1 MADIDRLLKHLKE
14 TGGSDL
20 HLATGLEPRIR
31 RHGSLEVIAGEP
43 VLTRQAMETLLAGIT
58 NQKQWEEYGK
68 TRDLDFAY
76 GLEGVARFRANY
88 LWQENGPGAVFR
100 IIPEKIVPLESLNLP
115 AAVEKLAHLT
125 SGLVLVTGPTGS
137 GKSTTLASIIDTINN
152 THARHL
158 VTIEDPVEFVH
169 HNKKSILSH
178 REIGTHSTSFAP
190 ALRAAVREDA
200 DVVLVGEM
208 RDLETIGM
216 AITAAEMGV
225 LVFGTLHTN
234 NAAKTIDRIIDAFP
248 ADQQEQVRTTLSEGI
263 AAIMSQLLIPAA
275 DGKGRHA
282 SIELLL
288 KTQGLPNV
296 IREGNTPM
304 LYSII
309 QAGKSAGMQT
319 MDEALMA
326 LAQAGKIAPQDAH
339 ARATEKQKFE
349 AMLKGSA
356 AGGGHGTAGGHGAAG
371 GGHGAESAGHGPA
384 QPAAADLKAA

>member
-1 MADIDRLLKHLKE
+1 
-14 TGGSDL
+14 
-20 HLATGLEPRIR
+20 
-31 RHGSLEVIAGEP
+31 
-43 VLTRQAMETLLAGIT
+43 
-58 NQKQWEEYGK
+58 
-68 TRDLDFAY
+68 
-76 GLEGVARFRANY
+76 
-88 LWQENGPGAVFR
+88 
-100 IIPEKIVPLESLNLP
+100 
-115 AAVEKLAHLT
+115 VEKLAHLT

-152 THARHL
+152 TYARHI

-169 HNKKSILSH
+169 QNKKSILSH
-178 REIGTHSTSFAP
+178 REIGTHSKSFAP
-190 ALRAAVREDA
+190 ALKAAVREDA

-208 RDLETIGM
+208 RDLETIAM

-225 LVFGTLHTN
+225 LVFSTLHTN

-248 ADQQEQVRTTLSEGI
+248 ADQQEQMRTTLSEGI

-288 KTQGLPNV
+288 KTPGLPNV

-309 QAGKSAGMQT
+309 QAGKSMGMQT

-326 LAQAGKIAPQDAH
+326 LAQAGKITPQDAH

-349 AMLKGSA
+349 ALLKGGAGAA
-356 AGGGHGTAGGHGAAG
+356 AGHAA
-371 GGHGAESAGHGPA
+371 PA
-384 QPAAADLKAA
+384 PSPAAPAADDERKAA